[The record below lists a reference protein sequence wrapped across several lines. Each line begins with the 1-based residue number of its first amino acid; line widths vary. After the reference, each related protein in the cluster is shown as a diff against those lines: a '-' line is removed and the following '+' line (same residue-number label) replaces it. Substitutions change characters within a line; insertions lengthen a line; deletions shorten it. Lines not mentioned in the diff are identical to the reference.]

1 MNHALNVTLRQL
13 RVFIEVARLQ
23 SFSRA
28 GDEIGLTQSAVSR
41 CVRELEAEI
50 GLKLVDRTT
59 REVQLTD
66 VGTNLVGSVSRLLS
80 DLDEALRE
88 IRDLGQQRRGRVVVA
103 ASPTVA
109 CRLMPFV
116 ISACVREFPL
126 ISLGLRD
133 ALQSDVVRKVKSGE
147 VDFGVAIGPYAND
160 DLYSEVVMIDSFC
173 AVLRRDHPLAVG
185 AEVPWE
191 ALSGERLVMLDH
203 ASGSRPI
210 IDTVLREHGVLAD
223 VVQELGHSATVF
235 GLVEAGVGISVLPW
249 LALPLPAKSS
259 LVALPL
265 VPRIERTVELV
276 RRRERSLSPA
286 AESVWAL
293 VAGLPKRVEDLD

>member
-1 MNHALNVTLRQL
+1 MTLRQL
-13 RVFIEVARLQ
+13 RVFIEVAKLQ

-41 CVRELEAEI
+41 CVRELEGEI

-66 VGTNLVGSVSRLLS
+66 VGANLVDSVSRLLS

-88 IRDLGQQRRGRVVVA
+88 IRDLGQQRRGRVIVA

-109 CRLMPFV
+109 CRLMPLV

-126 ISLGLRD
+126 ISLSLRD

-147 VDFGVAIGPYAND
+147 VDFGVAIGPYD
-160 DLYSEVVMIDSFC
+160 VLYSEVVMTDSFC
-173 AVLRRDHPLAVG
+173 ALVRRDHLLASVQ
-185 AEVPWE
+185 EVPWA

-203 ASGSRPI
+203 ASGSRPT
-210 IDTVLREHGVLAD
+210 IDTVLREHGVIAD
-223 VVQELGHSATVF
+223 VVQELGHSATVL

-249 LALPLPAKSS
+249 LALPLPANSS

-276 RRRERSLSPA
+276 RRREQSLSSA
-286 AESVWAL
+286 AKSVWAL
-293 VAGLPKRVEDLD
+293 VAGLPKRVEELD